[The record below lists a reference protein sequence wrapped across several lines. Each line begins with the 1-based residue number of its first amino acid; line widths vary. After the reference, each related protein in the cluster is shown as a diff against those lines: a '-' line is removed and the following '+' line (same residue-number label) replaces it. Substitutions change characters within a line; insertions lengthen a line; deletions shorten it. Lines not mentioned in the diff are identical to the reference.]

1 MTSRI
6 KYGLAIP
13 QGWIGD
19 LPSDISPTAQF
30 EYARDLATKAES
42 LNYDSI
48 WLFDHLLPSSNVK
61 DPEQVTFFECWTM
74 LSAIAVATKKVKIGQ
89 LVTCNSYRSPSLL
102 AKMGATLDA
111 ISGGRLILGIGTGW
125 YQSEYAAYGYEFSPP
140 SVRVRKLDES
150 LEIITKMWTQ
160 SKATFQG
167 KYYGIKDAI
176 CNPRPIQKPHPP
188 ILVGGSGEQLTLA
201 VVAKHAD
208 IHNFNFGSPEEFE
221 HKMSVLKQHC
231 NKIGRDFNSIE
242 KSYLCRLVLG
252 KDKDHLNA
260 KIERM
265 RPPNLSSED
274 FVKQS
279 SRIVFYGTPEEVI
292 QRFQRFVDLG
302 VTHIILHLGELEKN
316 SPELDLLSKEVIP
329 KIRV

>member
-1 MTSRI
+1 MASRI
-6 KYGLAIP
+6 KYGVAIP

-19 LPSDISPTAQF
+19 LPNELPPAAQF
-30 EYARDLATKAES
+30 GYARDVATKVES
-42 LNYDSI
+42 LDYDSI
-48 WLFDHLLPSSNVK
+48 WLFDHLQPSSSVK
-61 DPEQVTFFECWTM
+61 DPENVTFFECWTM
-74 LSAIAVATKKVKIGQ
+74 LSALAVETKKVTIGQ

-102 AKMGATLDA
+102 AKMGGTIDA

-125 YQSEYAAYGYEFSPP
+125 YQSEYDAYGYDYSPP

-167 KYYGIKDAI
+167 KYYSIKDAI

-188 ILVGGSGEQLTLA
+188 ILVGGSGEQLTLG

-208 IHNFNFGSPEEFE
+208 IHNFNFGSPDEFE
-221 HKMSVLKQHC
+221 RKMSVLKQHC
-231 NKIGRDFNSIE
+231 SRLGRDFDSIE

-252 KDKDHLNA
+252 KDRDHLKE

-265 RPPNLSSED
+265 KPPNLTTED

-279 SRIVFYGTPEEVI
+279 SRIVFYGTPDDVL
-292 QRFQRFVDLG
+292 QRFQKFVDLG
-302 VTHIILHLGELEKN
+302 VTHIILHLGKLEKN
-316 SPELDLLSKEVIP
+316 SPELDLISKEVIP